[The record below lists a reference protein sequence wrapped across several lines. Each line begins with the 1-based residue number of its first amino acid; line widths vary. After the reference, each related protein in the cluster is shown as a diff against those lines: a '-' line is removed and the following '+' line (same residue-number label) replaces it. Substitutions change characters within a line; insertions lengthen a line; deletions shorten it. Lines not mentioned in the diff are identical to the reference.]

1 MCFKKLLIIKPI
13 YMYLKS
19 ILLFYLSILT
29 PLTLLVVFANSMSSR
44 LFIISI
50 LIYGLVYHPL
60 MCGIRLIQME
70 KISSKDFFK
79 NFIPFWNKK
88 YFDTLFLGA

>member
-1 MCFKKLLIIKPI
+1 
-13 YMYLKS
+13 MYLKS

>member
-1 MCFKKLLIIKPI
+1 
-13 YMYLKS
+13 
-19 ILLFYLSILT
+19 
-29 PLTLLVVFANSMSSR
+29 MSSR